1 MGKNIITKK
10 TMIINTLTG
19 KIEIS
24 NHDSS
29 ANIFDIMIGSQLMQ
43 CTRDEWNDIANAIDD
58 AMSCMV

>member
-10 TMIINTLTG
+10 TMILNTLTG

-29 ANIFDIMIGSQLMQ
+29 ANIFDIMIGSQLIQ
-43 CTRDEWNDIANAIDD
+43 CTRDEWNDITNAIDD
-58 AMSCMV
+58 AMSCMA